1 VLFLCT
7 LACLSSAALA
17 QAQYPGA
24 RRYPNDPRRPYQYPY
39 EDAPVLRW
47 QRPDLND
54 AYDPYGIRPVGYG
67 DDPNAAPAVKFAD
80 EGAFEDPFGDRVAT
94 QQPAPAAP
102 LQPSPS
108 PSNGD
113 DVQSQVP
120 CDNIY
125 NDRNCCEEDQNCSRI
140 RDFVNRMKITNISVD
155 ITPAFR
161 PETGSLYVSPNAART
176 DVTTAPEEVDDTRV
190 GQLALAGPRTWR
202 NRRGDVLAE
211 GRWTDYRYG
220 RVYVSQGDGQVI
232 QIPVHDL
239 SDDDLCFVNAWWN
252 LPSECT
258 LGTDPFLGRHF
269 VQTTFTWKASAL
281 CHKPLYF
288 EDLQLERY
296 GHTAGPIVQPFLSG
310 AHFFASIAT
319 LPYAMGVQPPNE
331 CVYQLG
337 LYRPG
342 SCAPWLIDPIPLS
355 LRGAVFQTGA
365 VLGGIYLIP

>member
-1 VLFLCT
+1 LLVT
-7 LACLSSAALA
+7 LAFLSSGAASDG
-17 QAQYPGA
+17 QQPGA
-24 RRYPNDPRRPYQYPY
+24 RSSRGGFDPRRPGYV
-39 EDAPVLRW
+39 EAPVLRW

-67 DDPNAAPAVKFAD
+67 DDPNSPSGVRFANED
-80 EGAFEDPFGDRVAT
+80 AFGDPFGDRVAT

-102 LQPSPS
+102 LLEPAQPAS
-108 PSNGD
+108 PSNRMNGGD
-113 DVQSQVP
+113 SVP
-120 CDNIY
+120 CDRVY
-125 NDRNCCEEDQNCSRI
+125 NDRNCCDEEQNCDRI
-140 RDFVNRMKITNISVD
+140 RDYLRRMQITNISVD
-155 ITPAFR
+155 ITPVFR
-161 PETGSLYVSPNAART
+161 PETGSLYAAPT
-176 DVTTAPEEVDDTRV
+176 GAQPGAADEAGDSRV

-202 NRRGDVLAE
+202 SRRGEVLAE

-232 QIPVHDL
+232 QLPIHDL

-288 EDLQLERY
+288 EQLQLERY

-310 AHFFASIAT
+310 AHFFGSIAT

-331 CVYQLG
+331 CIYQLG

-342 SCAPWLIDPIPLS
+342 SCAPWLVDPIPLS
-355 LRGAVFQTGA
+355 LRGALFQTGA
-365 VLGGIYLIP
+365 VLGGIYVIP